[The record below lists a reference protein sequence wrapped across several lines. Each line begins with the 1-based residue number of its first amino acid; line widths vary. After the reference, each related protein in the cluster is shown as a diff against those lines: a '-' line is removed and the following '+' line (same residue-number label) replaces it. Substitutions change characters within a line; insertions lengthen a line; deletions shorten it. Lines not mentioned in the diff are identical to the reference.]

1 MLRLCLAGASHTFH
15 RAAPSYFHQVL
26 DVLTRICFVIR
37 QRNISLHP
45 SYIATS
51 AEALC
56 SDDIELS
63 MMQLPRIQITDPI
76 ARYYGMKRGQVVK
89 IIRASETAGRYV
101 TYRYVV

>member
-1 MLRLCLAGASHTFH
+1 MSL
-15 RAAPSYFHQVL
+15 SYLHSAL
-26 DVLTRICFVIR
+26 HGRR
-37 QRNISLHP
+37 SLHP
-45 SYIATS
+45 TS
-51 AEALC
+51 LQHHLLMLC
-56 SDDIELS
+56 SDDIGLS